1 MEIHILYIDVYIPLL
16 LHVSLLEI
24 NIIYIYF
31 FVLCNYYNYFNS
43 PVNVAA
49 VTPNDYDLI
58 LYS

>member
-1 MEIHILYIDVYIPLL
+1 MEIHILYIDAYISLL
-16 LHVSLLEI
+16 LHFSLLEI
-24 NIIYIYF
+24 HIIYIYF
-31 FVLCNYYNYFNS
+31 LVLCNYYHYFNS